1 MMNNKEFLRVFTNQV
16 RTINLAPK
24 KKLEQWKR
32 EGILFESSWS
42 EKGEAERRA
51 KNTERKTA

>member
-1 MMNNKEFLRVFTNQV
+1 MTNREFLHVFTNQV

-24 KKLEQWKR
+24 KKLKQWQR

-42 EKGEAERRA
+42 AKGSAERQA
-51 KNTERKTA
+51 KKRGVKLD